1 MSDTIPVAQLRAY
14 VERVERVEADIKSLN
29 DDKSGIYKEA
39 RGNGFDVK
47 AIRAVV
53 AKRKLDTDDREERD
67 AIFDLYWNALHG
79 VAEGEPRA
87 RAHTHAREKAGPR
100 LIEAAKEMRE
110 MVRTGEAFDPSTGEI
125 LNSVASTDES
135 SGLTAG
141 VSLSTA
147 EVAAADEVAGVASAP
162 AESASEEI
170 SAPIEHPTPGSSPC
184 AASDQTGGEVLPDAP
199 PVAQFEPP
207 TFLTKDSTA
216 PKPVANER
224 CSQPATC
231 KFSHHPQKITCG
243 TCSTAWAIAQRKKA
257 VPA

>member
-1 MSDTIPVAQLRAY
+1 MTTDLAKSRMERILRLQ
-14 VERVERVEADIKSLN
+14 EDIDDIKR
-29 DDKSGIYKEA
+29 DIRDIYAEEKTAGGDKTAMGAAIAIIRKRAKDATAYQEREA
-39 RGNGFDVK
+39 LVDVYLAAFD
-47 AIRAVV
+47 
-53 AKRKLDTDDREERD
+53 
-67 AIFDLYWNALHG
+67 G
-79 VAEGEPRA
+79 PS
-87 RAHTHAREKAGPR
+87 HTHAREKAGPR

-170 SAPIEHPTPGSSPC
+170 SAPIEHPTPGSSPDG
-184 AASDQTGGEVLPDAP
+184 ASDQTGGEVSPATP

-207 TFLTKDSTA
+207 VFLTKDSTA
-216 PKPVANER
+216 PKPVLNPR
-224 CSQPATC
+224 CEKPATC

-257 VPA
+257 VMA